1 MLIRYKNSERE
12 IYMEMLLNALTIG
25 QVFKNFKALC
35 QHFGLQ
41 AKTGNAKIAQVKE
54 FKRYFDWEQQGHK
67 CIITTIY
74 DVPVEKVD
82 GRGKHPN
89 SQKALDE
96 YGHQRT
102 IPVEWIYSVLGSVY
116 ADCTEHVIVVGINE
130 LRTQVGIGNNSTARL
145 LYNKQ
150 DLKQDLDL
158 DWEVINAVFANLY
171 NSMNKKISCKGIE
184 LDTLLVFTDGTK
196 RLATEEEKQLIQQ
209 AEEKSIV
216 GTRFKEY
223 SEIYVNGNKSE
234 QELVKHHKTKHL
246 KQLIPN
252 YCRDSSCFVIQRSVL
267 DTSTDYETAEQ
278 LKQQINTLFYE
289 HEVARVTKR
298 FDDELADMKNRKCY
312 GSIRK
317 KCLLH
322 KNQSLQLLERTLKLD

>member
-1 MLIRYKNSERE
+1 MQQIVKNTLAVN
-12 IYMEMLLNALTIG
+12 M
-25 QVFKNFKALC
+25 QFKNFKALC

-41 AKTGNAKIAQVKE
+41 AKTGNARNAQVKE
-54 FKRYFDWEQQGHK
+54 FKRYFDWEQQGQR
-67 CIITTIY
+67 ITITVIH
-74 DVPVEKVD
+74 DTPQEKVD

-89 SQKALDE
+89 SLKALDE
-96 YGHQRT
+96 HKDNRRT
-102 IPVEWIYSVLGSVY
+102 VPVEWIYSVLGSVY

-252 YCRDSSCFVIQRSVL
+252 YCKDTSCFVIQRSVL
-267 DTSTDYETAEQ
+267 DTTVDYNTAQQ

-298 FDDELADMKNRKCY
+298 FEDELANILVDINSRKCF

-317 KCLLH
+317 KKVERCLLH
-322 KNQSLQLLERTLKLD
+322 KNQSLQLLEEVLKIAD